1 VVRQATGRLVV
12 TQVLCL
18 ARALLRK
25 PRILVMDEA
34 TASVDWDTD
43 RLIQDTVSECA
54 PAASVCA
61 CSICVRARAWSVC
74 ARAGVCAGMCVCARA
89 CLRVRARVHTCGRVA
104 CVYTCV
110 CACAR
115 VRVCARDRSDQVRTK
130 FNNTTCLIIAHRL
143 NTIIDTHKVRS
154 LCR

>member
-1 VVRQATGRLVV
+1 MVRQATGRLVV

-61 CSICVRARAWSVC
+61 CSICVRARVPGLC
-74 ARAGVCAGMCVCARA
+74 AR
-89 CLRVRARVHTCGRVA
+89 VRG
-104 CVYTCV
+104 Y
-110 CACAR
+110 
-115 VRVCARDRSDQVRTK
+115 VRVCARVLACAGAGVR
-130 FNNTTCLIIAHRL
+130 ARAG
-143 NTIIDTHKVRS
+143 V
-154 LCR
+154 

>member
-1 VVRQATGRLVV
+1 MVRQATGRLAV

-61 CSICVRARAWSVC
+61 
-74 ARAGVCAGMCVCARA
+74 
-89 CLRVRARVHTCGRVA
+89 RVRGL
-104 CVYTCV
+104 
-110 CACAR
+110 CAR
-115 VRVCARDRSDQVRTK
+115 VRVCARVCACVRARA
-130 FNNTTCLIIAHRL
+130 CVCGRVCIRAG
-143 NTIIDTHKVRS
+143 V
-154 LCR
+154 

>member
-1 VVRQATGRLVV
+1 MVRQATGRLVV

-61 CSICVRARAWSVC
+61 RACVVLCARVC
-74 ARAGVCAGMCVCARA
+74 AGAGARAGA
-89 CLRVRARVHTCGRVA
+89 CGRVCIRA
-104 CVYTCV
+104 GV
-110 CACAR
+110 
-115 VRVCARDRSDQVRTK
+115 
-130 FNNTTCLIIAHRL
+130 
-143 NTIIDTHKVRS
+143 
-154 LCR
+154 